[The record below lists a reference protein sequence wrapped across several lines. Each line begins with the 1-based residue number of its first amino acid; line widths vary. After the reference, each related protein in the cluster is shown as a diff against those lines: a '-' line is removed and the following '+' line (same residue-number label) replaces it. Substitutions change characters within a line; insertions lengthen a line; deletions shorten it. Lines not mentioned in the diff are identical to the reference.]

1 MSAVSRK
8 FQSQSLIFDEKL
20 LLMDQRMTTI
30 TLKEQQQPESE
41 KKLHQLGNRSSN
53 EIEELGLTLWKT
65 HVSCDEQRIAE
76 QRKFLRTFSSST
88 SSHLIE
94 SITHES

>member
-30 TLKEQQQPESE
+30 TLKEQQQPESVL
-41 KKLHQLGNRSSN
+41 KTQHSN
-53 EIEELGLTLWKT
+53 VKGK
-65 HVSCDEQRIAE
+65 
-76 QRKFLRTFSSST
+76 
-88 SSHLIE
+88 LIE
-94 SITHES
+94 MIE